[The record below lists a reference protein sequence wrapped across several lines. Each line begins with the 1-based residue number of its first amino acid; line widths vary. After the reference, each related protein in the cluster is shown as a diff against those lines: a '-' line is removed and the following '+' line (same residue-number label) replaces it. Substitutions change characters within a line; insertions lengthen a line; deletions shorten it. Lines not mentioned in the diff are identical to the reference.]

1 MTGSTTHILIV
12 DGNTRRRDDI
22 RMMLGR
28 GHLRPF
34 VFTEADSGTAALR
47 MIEASG
53 DAPVDCVLLDQ
64 DLGDLDTREF
74 LTKLNGDS
82 RHAPCVI
89 ILQTTPGSAAS
100 QLLLRAGAQDCL
112 IRSELTAE
120 NLIRS
125 VENAIERFSLSVENR
140 KAKEAL
146 RDSDAKFRALLE
158 AAPDAMV
165 IVDQHGVIVLVNSL
179 TNHLFG
185 YTQNELLG
193 QHVEM
198 LMPLRMRDSHED
210 YQLPYSTDLPS
221 REKSGGLEL
230 MGLRKNGT
238 QFTIEVTMRPLE
250 TTQGVLIS
258 SAIRDITIRKEIED
272 RLRKSDAQLRFIMDS
287 MPQKIGTTKP
297 NGEVDY
303 FNPQVAEFTGLNYEQ
318 LQNWGWT
325 QFIHPDDVTEHVAKW
340 KSCVQLGTV
349 FEFESRFRRHD
360 GEYRWHFSRAI
371 PMRDSAGRIVMWVGS
386 NTDIHNM
393 KETEAALQISEIRYR
408 RLFEAA
414 KDGILI
420 LDFSNG
426 VIVDS
431 NPFMSDLLG
440 YSSESFRGKELW
452 EIGLF
457 KDRAANVAA
466 VKTLQ
471 ETGYLRYEHLPLQSK
486 AGKTVEVE
494 IVANA
499 YREHDHQVIQCN
511 VRDITERSRL
521 EKLLQVQTRELEELH
536 LRKDEFL
543 AMLSH
548 ELRSPLAP
556 IANAVQLLSLQQDTE
571 SRTQQQ
577 ARKIIERQLAKL
589 QHLVDDLLEVSRIT
603 SGRVQLR
610 RVWVTVN
617 GIAQGA
623 TETVRPLI
631 QQRHHELSVSLP
643 VDPIWLHA
651 DSARLEQVMINLLT
665 NAAKYTEEG
674 GKIWLTVERE
684 QNECVIR
691 VRDSGVGISPTLLPH
706 VFDLFTQAERSL
718 DRSQGGLG
726 IGLALVQRLTELH
739 DGKVEAFSTL
749 GEGSEF
755 VVRLPVQ
762 SVEMA
767 LAEQT
772 PVAVNQGRR
781 VLRVLVVDDNVD
793 TVLGFS
799 LLLQAQGH
807 EVRTAYDGMSIVGI
821 TEEFRPNVIMLDIG
835 LPGLNGYEVAQQ
847 IREQPSGKNVILIA
861 LTGYGQES
869 DRQASANAGFD
880 HHLVKP
886 VRFEQIVEILDAV
899 EARDSSPNNLNRMQR
914 SVASASADSQHR
926 D

>member
-12 DGNTRRRDDI
+12 DGNTGRRNDI
-22 RMMLGR
+22 RTMLGH
-28 GHLRPF
+28 GHLSPF
-34 VFTEADSGTAALR
+34 VFSEADSGDTA
-47 MIEASG
+47 MSIIDASR

-64 DLGDLDTREF
+64 DLGDLDTREL
-74 LTKLNGDS
+74 LTRLNGVS
-82 RHAPCVI
+82 RVAPCAI
-89 ILQTTPGSAAS
+89 ILQTTPSSAAS
-100 QLLLRAGAQDCL
+100 QLFLRAGAQDCL
-112 IRSELTAE
+112 IRSELTAQ
-120 NLIRS
+120 NLIRA

-165 IVDQHGVIVLVNSL
+165 IVDQHGIIVLVNAL
-179 TNHLFG
+179 TKRMFG
-185 YTQNELLG
+185 YSIEELIG
-193 QHVEM
+193 QHVEI
-198 LMPLRMRDSHED
+198 LMPLQMRESHAD
-210 YQLPYSTDLPS
+210 HRLAYSTDLQP
-221 REKSGGLEL
+221 REMSGGLEL
-230 MGLRKNGT
+230 LGLRKDGT
-238 QFTIEVTMRPLE
+238 QFPIEVSLSPLE
-250 TTQGVLIS
+250 TTQGVLVS
-258 SAIRDITIRKEIED
+258 SAIRDVTVRKHVED
-272 RLRKSDAQLRFIMDS
+272 QLRKSDAQLRFIMDS

-303 FNPQVAEFTGLNYEQ
+303 FNPQVTEFTGLSYEQ
-318 LQNWGWT
+318 LKEWGWT
-325 QFIHPDDVTEHVAKW
+325 QFIHPDDVTEHVSKW
-340 KSCVQLGTV
+340 RSCVQLGIV
-349 FEFESRFRRHD
+349 FEFESRIRRHD
-360 GEYRWHFSRAI
+360 GEYRWHFTRAI
-371 PMRDSAGRIVMWVGS
+371 PMRDAAGRIVMWVGS
-386 NTDIHNM
+386 NTDIHDI
-393 KETEAALQISEIRYR
+393 KETEAALQISEVRYR

-420 LDFSNG
+420 LDFTNG
-426 VIVDS
+426 VIVEA

-440 YSSESFRGKELW
+440 YSCESFRGKELW

-466 VKTLQ
+466 VKALQ

-486 AGKTVEVE
+486 AGATVEVE

-511 VRDITERSRL
+511 IRDITERSRL

-610 RVWVTVN
+610 RVWVTIN

-631 QQRHHELSVSLP
+631 LQRHHELSVSLP

-651 DSARLEQVMINLLT
+651 DAARLEQVMINLLT

-726 IGLALVQRLTELH
+726 IGLALVERLTELH
-739 DGKVEAFSTL
+739 GGKVEAYSTV
-749 GEGSEF
+749 GEGSQF
-755 VVRLPVQ
+755 VVRLPAQ
-762 SVEMA
+762 SVEMS

-772 PVAVNQGRR
+772 PAVVNQGRP

-807 EVRTAYDGMSIVGI
+807 EVRTAYDGMSIVRI
-821 TEEFRPNVIMLDIG
+821 AEEFRPNVIMLDIG

-861 LTGYGQES
+861 LTGYGQDS
-869 DRQASANAGFD
+869 DRQASAKAGFD

-886 VRFEQIVEILDAV
+886 VRFEQIVEILDTV
-899 EARDSSPNNLNRMQR
+899 EARD
-914 SVASASADSQHR
+914 
-926 D
+926 